1 MRTLILGSTGTVG
14 SALSSVAADRHWPT
28 LGTCYRDGHP
38 LRTALDVRDADA
50 VNELIADYQPDAT
63 ICAAPLEAADA
74 ARLARAV
81 RAGGGVLAA
90 FTCEAVYG
98 DCRVA
103 MRESDPVAPQS
114 NSGRADAAVEEAIR
128 GELPERHLILRT
140 SGVFDGGRFGRVG
153 RLLHRLRKGEPVRA
167 DNERFTLPTFA
178 PDLADVALDLLKG
191 GHTGTFN
198 AVGPDRHTEFTFA
211 RLVAHLFGYDADLIQ
226 PARPAAARPP
236 RVMLDRF
243 RLRALLGANVFRPTG
258 DALRAVRSGLS
269 DWSRLKVAQAA

>member
-1 MRTLILGSTGTVG
+1 MRTLILGSTGTLG
-14 SALSSVAADRHWPT
+14 SALASALSDRRWPA

-38 LRTALDVRDADA
+38 TRTALDVRDADA
-50 VNELIADYQPDAT
+50 VHELIADYQPDAT
-63 ICAAPLEAADA
+63 VCAAPLDDPADA
-74 ARLARAV
+74 GRLAKAV

-98 DCRVA
+98 DCKVA
-103 MRESDPVAPQS
+103 MREDDPLAPQS
-114 NSGRADAAVEEAIR
+114 DVGRTQAAVEEAIR
-128 GELPERHLILRT
+128 AELPDRCLIVRT

-153 RLLHRLRKGEPVRA
+153 RLLHKLRRGEPVRA

-178 PDLADVALDLLKG
+178 PDLADVTLDLLKH

-226 PARPAAARPP
+226 PTRSAGKSP

-243 RLRALLGANVFRPTG
+243 RLRALLGPNVFRPTG
-258 DALRAVRSGLS
+258 DALRAVRAGLT
-269 DWSRLKVAQAA
+269 DWSRMKVAQAA